1 MYSFITIATFQFPH
15 EAQIFKSKLESEGIA
30 VFLKDELTVQMH
42 SYINAIGGIKLQV
55 REPDVASA
63 MDILQEAGVTG
74 VVAEQEEPAYIRWID
89 RRTNEIP
96 VLKKLPVVM
105 RGFIL
110 LAVILTAVV
119 VGVLLALITG
129 TVSK

>member
-1 MYSFITIATFQFPH
+1 
-15 EAQIFKSKLESEGIA
+15 
-30 VFLKDELTVQMH
+30 MH